1 MPTFK
6 SVFGARSVLI
16 IGRVS
21 GYEYDIFI
29 SYSRY
34 GSVQKWILNHFHAKL
49 MDCLADEI
57 APTPRV
63 YIDRL
68 MERAVHWP
76 SSLQRALHR
85 SKIMLQ
91 VLAPPYFESEWCQA
105 EWHSMR
111 ERQSML
117 GLAGLDVPQ
126 GLIYSVLYGDSDSFP
141 IEARESSW
149 VDFKDFA
156 NPDLAFRKTKK
167 YGSFH
172 WKVRDLARDLVE
184 LLPQVPE
191 WQPDWPLIVKPDP
204 VLRPVTPMPRF
215 RR

>member
-1 MPTFK
+1 M
-6 SVFGARSVLI
+6 LI

-34 GSVQKWILNHFHAKL
+34 GSVQKWILNHFHSKL
-49 MDCLADEI
+49 MDCLADEM
-57 APTPRV
+57 ATKPRV
-63 YIDRL
+63 YIDRT

-76 SSLQRALHR
+76 SSLQQALLH

-91 VLAPPYFESEWCQA
+91 VLAPPYFQSDWCRA

-117 GLAGLDVPQ
+117 GLTSVDIPQ
-126 GLIYSVLYGDSDSFP
+126 GLIYPLLFGDSDTFP
-141 IEARESSW
+141 MEAREVAW
-149 VDFKDFA
+149 VDFKEFA
-156 NPDLAFRKTKK
+156 NPDMAFQKTEK

-172 WKVRDLARDLVE
+172 WKVRDLARDLAQ

-191 WQPDWPLIVKPDP
+191 WQPDWPLVEKPAP
-204 VLRPVTPMPRF
+204 VLRPPTRIPRF
-215 RR
+215 GR